1 MRWLELSVEADVEA
15 VEAVSEILGRV
26 ADGTAVQ
33 PTRLIRD
40 PGDELSARADPSA
53 PFIVTAHVAPDGD
66 NGALIEETE
75 RALWHLQA
83 FGLRPVG
90 ALRVRHV
97 DDADWTDAWKE
108 HYVPQRIG
116 RVAIVPSWAADEPQ
130 DGEVAITLD
139 PGMAFGT
146 GLHPTTRGC
155 LELLQEVAP
164 MPARVLDVGCGSGIL
179 SLAALRLG
187 AERVVAVDTDP
198 LAIDATRAN
207 AERNGLAD
215 RLEARAGSLDPVA
228 AERFP
233 LVLAN
238 LVAAVLVELAP
249 RLAAHL
255 EPGGTLIAGGIIETR
270 ADEVIAAMEA
280 VGLRVI
286 QRRDESEWVSLA
298 LAHASRRCTASS
310 SPPATWSAIAS
321 RCPARSRGRFGR
333 SCACEMAIGSC
344 FCRAMA
350 APPDVASRVAT
361 ASSRSGRRS
370 TASRAIG

>member
-53 PFIVTAHVAPDGD
+53 SFVVTAHVASDGD

-90 ALRVRHV
+90 SLRVREV

-108 HYVPQRIG
+108 HYVAQRIG
-116 RVAIVPSWAADEPQ
+116 RVLIVPSWAADEPR
-130 DGEVAITLD
+130 DGEVAIALD

-155 LELLQEVAP
+155 LQLLQEVTP
-164 MPARVLDVGCGSGIL
+164 MPERVLDVGCGSGIL

-187 AERVVAVDTDP
+187 AERVVAIDTDP

-207 AERNGLAD
+207 AERNGLSD
-215 RLEARAGSLDPVA
+215 RVETRAGTLDPVPE
-228 AERFP
+228 ERFA
-233 LVLAN
+233 LILAN

-255 EPGGTLIAGGIIETR
+255 EAGGSLLASGIIEPR
-270 ADEVIAAMEA
+270 ADDVIAAMGA
-280 VGLRVI
+280 VGLGVV
-286 QRRDESEWVSLA
+286 QRRDDSEWASLA
-298 LAHASRRCTASS
+298 LARAS
-310 SPPATWSAIAS
+310 
-321 RCPARSRGRFGR
+321 
-333 SCACEMAIGSC
+333 
-344 FCRAMA
+344 
-350 APPDVASRVAT
+350 
-361 ASSRSGRRS
+361 
-370 TASRAIG
+370 